1 MARKDFHIYTND
13 PDVISKIDNF
23 EAYGFTNR
31 NAFIIEAVRS
41 YGMIATPEPTLRTLI
56 TESVAQGLLISF
68 FPSDPRPAFWL
79 TACPCP
85 PGTLQKPRISSVVP
99 DLPFLSLP
107 SVFFP
112 FCP

>member
-56 TESVAQGLLISF
+56 TEFVAQGLLSVLNIDTDAETN
-68 FPSDPRPAFWL
+68 SDQEENEILDYA
-79 TACPCP
+79 
-85 PGTLQKPRISSVVP
+85 SP
-99 DLPFLSLP
+99 DNINIG
-107 SVFFP
+107 
-112 FCP
+112 

>member
-23 EAYGFTNR
+23 EAYGFTTR

-56 TESVAQGLLISF
+56 TESVAQGLLSVLNIDPDAKSN
-68 FPSDPRPAFWL
+68 SDPEENEILDYA
-79 TACPCP
+79 
-85 PGTLQKPRISSVVP
+85 SP
-99 DLPFLSLP
+99 DNINIG
-107 SVFFP
+107 
-112 FCP
+112 

>member
-41 YGMIATPEPTLRTLI
+41 YGMIAMPEPTLRTLI
-56 TESVAQGLLISF
+56 TESVVQGLLNVLNID
-68 FPSDPRPAFWL
+68 PDAEPTSDPEENKILDYA
-79 TACPCP
+79 
-85 PGTLQKPRISSVVP
+85 SP
-99 DLPFLSLP
+99 DNIDLR
-107 SVFFP
+107 
-112 FCP
+112 

>member
-41 YGMIATPEPTLRTLI
+41 YGMIATPEPTLRNIDTDAE
-56 TESVAQGLLISF
+56 TN
-68 FPSDPRPAFWL
+68 SDQEENEILDYA
-79 TACPCP
+79 
-85 PGTLQKPRISSVVP
+85 SP
-99 DLPFLSLP
+99 DNINIG
-107 SVFFP
+107 
-112 FCP
+112 

>member
-23 EAYGFTNR
+23 EAYGFTIR

-56 TESVAQGLLISF
+56 TESVAQGLLSVLNIDPDAKSN
-68 FPSDPRPAFWL
+68 SDPEENEILDYA
-79 TACPCP
+79 
-85 PGTLQKPRISSVVP
+85 SP
-99 DLPFLSLP
+99 DNINIG
-107 SVFFP
+107 
-112 FCP
+112 

>member
-13 PDVISKIDNF
+13 PDVISKIANF

-56 TESVAQGLLISF
+56 TESVAQGLLSVLNIDPDAKSN
-68 FPSDPRPAFWL
+68 SDPEENEILDYA
-79 TACPCP
+79 
-85 PGTLQKPRISSVVP
+85 SP
-99 DLPFLSLP
+99 DNINIG
-107 SVFFP
+107 
-112 FCP
+112 

>member
-56 TESVAQGLLISF
+56 TESVSYTH
-68 FPSDPRPAFWL
+68 L
-79 TACPCP
+79 T
-85 PGTLQKPRISSVVP
+85 
-99 DLPFLSLP
+99 LPTNSL
-107 SVFFP
+107 V
-112 FCP
+112 

>member
-56 TESVAQGLLISF
+56 TESVAQGLLSVLNIDTDAETNSDQEENEILDYASLIILISAKKNYVHYAG
-68 FPSDPRPAFWL
+68 S
-79 TACPCP
+79 
-85 PGTLQKPRISSVVP
+85 
-99 DLPFLSLP
+99 
-107 SVFFP
+107 
-112 FCP
+112 

>member
-56 TESVAQGLLISF
+56 TESVVHGLLNVLNID
-68 FPSDPRPAFWL
+68 PDAEPTSDPEENKILDYA
-79 TACPCP
+79 
-85 PGTLQKPRISSVVP
+85 SP
-99 DLPFLSLP
+99 DNIDLR
-107 SVFFP
+107 
-112 FCP
+112 